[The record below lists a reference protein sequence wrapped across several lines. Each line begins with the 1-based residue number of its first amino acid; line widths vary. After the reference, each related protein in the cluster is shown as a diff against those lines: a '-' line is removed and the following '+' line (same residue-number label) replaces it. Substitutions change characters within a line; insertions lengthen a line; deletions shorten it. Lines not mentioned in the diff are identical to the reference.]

1 MIRILLA
8 EDQALVRDGLCA
20 LLEMEEDL
28 TVRAVSNGQEA
39 LDAAAAEAPD
49 IAILDVRMPVMDGVM
64 CTQELRK
71 RYPRLPILILTT
83 FDDRALVQGCLEAGA
98 HAYLLKDIDH
108 EQLVTAIRL
117 LVGGERL
124 IPGDLARALLLD
136 GRKHERDGAA
146 GVGND
151 AADRVADDAADPA
164 GGDAAEHALEFTSEG
179 ALVEPLTPRQ
189 QEVLE
194 LIAEGLSNRE
204 IARRLY
210 LSEGTVKNTVS
221 EIYARLGVRD
231 RVQAVLKMLGSL

>member
-8 EDQALVRDGLCA
+8 EDQALVRDGLSV
-20 LLEMEEDL
+20 LLEMEDGF
-28 TVRAVSNGQEA
+28 TVQAVSNGREA
-39 LDAAAAEAPD
+39 LDAAAAETPD
-49 IAILDVRMPVMDGVM
+49 IAILDVRMPVMDGVT

-98 HAYLLKDIDH
+98 NAYLLKDIEHD
-108 EQLVTAIRL
+108 QLVAAIRL
-117 LVGGERL
+117 LLAGERL
-124 IPGDLARALLLD
+124 IPGDLARELLRGTGD
-136 GRKHERDGAA
+136 T
-146 GVGND
+146 
-151 AADRVADDAADPA
+151 
-164 GGDAAEHALEFTSEG
+164 GGDGNEDKSG
-179 ALVEPLTPRQ
+179 PPPEPLTPRQ

-231 RVQAVLKMLGSL
+231 RVQAVLKTLGNR

>member
-20 LLEMEEDL
+20 LLEMEDGF

-39 LDAAAAEAPD
+39 LDAAAAEVPD
-49 IAILDVRMPVMDGVM
+49 IAILDVRMPVMDGVV

-71 RYPRLPILILTT
+71 RCPRLPILILTT

-98 HAYLLKDIDH
+98 NAYLLKDIEHD
-108 EQLVTAIRL
+108 QLVVAIRL
-117 LVGGERL
+117 LIAGERL
-124 IPGDLARALLLD
+124 IPGDLARALLQEAGAE
-136 GRKHERDGAA
+136 GRDTAVGVAGEAIGEAVDGA
-146 GVGND
+146 
-151 AADRVADDAADPA
+151 
-164 GGDAAEHALEFTSEG
+164 F
-179 ALVEPLTPRQ
+179 VEPLTPRQ

-231 RVQAVLKMLGSL
+231 RVQAVLKMLGSR